1 MSQEFIFYAIP
12 YMFKGLLLTLRL
24 AMASLAVG
32 IAVGLPLSFLR
43 VYGGKAVKWFV
54 IGFSEIFRCTPV
66 LIQLFM
72 VYYGFPQIG
81 ITLEPNVCAII
92 VLGLN
97 SAAFQIEYLRSAI
110 EAVGK
115 KQLEAARSLGMSRTK
130 AMLRIIVPQAI
141 RMILPN
147 WSNEAVSM
155 IKNTGILY
163 LIAVLDLMGQ
173 TKRIISKFYNPID
186 SYALVA
192 LFYLV
197 VVTIISAAFNY
208 LEKRLKIP
216 GLILEDER

>member
-1 MSQEFIFYAIP
+1 MNQEFISYAIP
-12 YMFKGLLLTLRL
+12 YMFKGLWLTLRL
-24 AMASLAVG
+24 AAISLAIG
-32 IAVGLPLSFLR
+32 IIVGLPMSFLR
-43 VYGGKAVKWFV
+43 VYGNKVIKGFI
-54 IGFSEIFRCTPV
+54 IGFSESFRCTPV

-81 ITLEPNVCAII
+81 ITLEPNVCAVI

-110 EAVGK
+110 ESVGS
-115 KQLEAARSLGMSRTK
+115 KQLEAARSLGMPKAK
-130 AMLRIIVPQAI
+130 AMIRIIIPQAI

-186 SYALVA
+186 SYAIVA

-197 VVTIISAAFNY
+197 VVTVISAVFNY
-208 LEKRLKIP
+208 LERRLRIP
-216 GLILEDER
+216 GLMLEDER